1 MEWLQNLS
9 KAIDYIEEN
18 LDKEISLE
26 EAARIACYSPFY
38 FKRMFACITGMSL
51 SEYIR
56 RRRMTQAAF
65 ELQRTD
71 QKVIDIALKYGY
83 ASPSSFHRAFQAVH
97 GISPA
102 AARHAGSTLNAYPA
116 VKFSVAVTGGTAM
129 SFHVEQKEEIR
140 IVGIRMPLCED
151 MEENHRE
158 VPGFWKK
165 AFAEGKVREIA
176 SLSDQTP
183 GEILGVS
190 VYHGPQDFYYYIAAA
205 SKGPV
210 PEGMYEC
217 VIPEA
222 EWAVFENEGPFKE
235 NVQGIFRRFYT
246 EWLPLSGYAYAELP
260 DIEVY
265 PADDGKPSAGHSEVW
280 IAVKKEKED

>member
-1 MEWLQNLS
+1 MEWLQSLS

-18 LDKEISLE
+18 LDKEISLD

-38 FKRMFACITGMSL
+38 FKRMFACITGLSL

-71 QKVIDIALKYGY
+71 QKVIDITLKYGY
-83 ASPSSFHRAFQAVH
+83 ASPSSFNRAFQAVH

-102 AARHAGSTLNAYPA
+102 AARNAGSTLNAYPA
-116 VKFSVAVTGGTAM
+116 VKFSLTVTGGTAM
-129 SFHVEQKEEIR
+129 SFHLEEKEEIR

-151 MEENHRE
+151 MEKNQKE
-158 VPGFWKK
+158 VPVFWQR
-165 AFAEGKVREIA
+165 AFTEGKVREICSISNQA
-176 SLSDQTP
+176 P
-183 GEILGVS
+183 EGILGVS

-210 PEGMYEC
+210 PEGMHEC
-217 VIPEA
+217 VIPA
-222 EWAVFENEGPFKE
+222 AVWAVFENDGPFKE
-235 NVQGIFRRFYT
+235 SVQGIFRRFYT
-246 EWLPLSGYAYAELP
+246 EWLPLSGYTYAQLP

-265 PADDGKPSAGHSEVW
+265 PADTGKPSAGHSEVW
-280 IAVKKEKED
+280 IAVKKEKEI